1 MRNLKEVDPNG
12 VAISKEYA
20 FVTFKQHEDALKA
33 LRSINNNP
41 KIFNSNKVRFS
52 GIILYFFVEINNCYF
67 NYRDQ

>member
-1 MRNLKEVDPNG
+1 MRNLKQVDPNG

-41 KIFNSNKVRFS
+41 KIFNSNKVRF
-52 GIILYFFVEINNCYF
+52 
-67 NYRDQ
+67 

>member
-1 MRNLKEVDPNG
+1 MRNLKQVDPNG

-20 FVTFKQHEDALKA
+20 FVTFKHHEDALKA

-52 GIILYFFVEINNCYF
+52 DIILYYCMEMIIN
-67 NYRDQ
+67 

>member
-1 MRNLKEVDPNG
+1 MRNLKQVDPNG

-33 LRSINNNP
+33 LRAINNNP

-52 GIILYFFVEINNCYF
+52 GIFLYFCVKINN
-67 NYRDQ
+67 